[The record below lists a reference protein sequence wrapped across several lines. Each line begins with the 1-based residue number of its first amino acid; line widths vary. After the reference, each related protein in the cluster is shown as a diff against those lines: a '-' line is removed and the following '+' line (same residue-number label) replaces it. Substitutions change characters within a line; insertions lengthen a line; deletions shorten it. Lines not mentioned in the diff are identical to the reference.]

1 METQSGRHTPLY
13 NVHRELGAKIISF
26 AGWELPVY
34 YRGVN
39 QEHTT
44 VRQYAG
50 LFDVSHMGEI
60 FITGPKALAAAMR
73 LLSNNVAKMTDGQ
86 AAYCGIL
93 QENGGFIDDVIIYR
107 FHSEKFLLVV
117 NGANV
122 NRVAAWTQENSFGA
136 TVENRSEEY
145 SQLAIQGP
153 RTAAIVQKV
162 SPLDLSK
169 LGRYRHTD
177 SEIAGISCLIS
188 RTGYTGEDGFEL
200 YCCPSQAPKLWEAL
214 WEAGSDHGLLP
225 IGLGARD
232 SLRLEMKYAL
242 YGNDIDDQ
250 HTPLEA
256 GLAWIVSMDKGEFIG
271 RSALEKQLREGVT
284 RKLVGFELLE
294 KGIPRQGYR
303 LFHNGQAVGI
313 VTSGTLSPSLGIPI
327 GIGYVPASLSKE
339 GSTFQV
345 EIRGRLVLAK
355 VVSTPFYKINKS
367 GN

>member
-1 METQSGRHTPLY
+1 MIL
-13 NVHRELGAKIISF
+13 F
-26 AGWELPVY
+26 AGWELPVH

-39 QEHTT
+39 QEHIA
-44 VRQYAG
+44 VRQFAG

-60 FITGPKALAAAMR
+60 LITGPKALAAATR
-73 LLSNNVAKMTDGQ
+73 LLSNNVAKMADGQ

-93 QENGGFIDDVIIYR
+93 QENGGFVDDVIVYR

-122 NRVAAWTQENSFGA
+122 NRVAAWTQEHSFGA
-136 TVENRSEEY
+136 TVENQSEEY
-145 SQLAIQGP
+145 FQLAIQGP
-153 RTAAIVQKV
+153 QSAAIMQKV
-162 SPLDLSK
+162 SPLDFSK
-169 LGRYRHTD
+169 LGRYRHT
-177 SEIAGISCLIS
+177 SGEIAGVSCLIS

-200 YCCPSQAPKLWEAL
+200 YGCPSQATRLWEIL
-214 WEAGSDHGLLP
+214 WETGSEHGLQP

-232 SLRLEMKYAL
+232 SLRLEMKYPL

-256 GLAWIVSMDKGEFIG
+256 GLAWIVSMDKGEFMG
-271 RSALEKQLREGVT
+271 RSALEKQAKEGVP

-303 LFHNGQAVGI
+303 LFHNGQAVGV

-327 GIGYVPASLSKE
+327 GIGYVPSSLSKE
-339 GSTFQV
+339 GTPLQV
-345 EIRGRLVLAK
+345 EIRGRQVLAK
-355 VVSTPFYKINKS
+355 VVSTPFYKNK
-367 GN
+367 